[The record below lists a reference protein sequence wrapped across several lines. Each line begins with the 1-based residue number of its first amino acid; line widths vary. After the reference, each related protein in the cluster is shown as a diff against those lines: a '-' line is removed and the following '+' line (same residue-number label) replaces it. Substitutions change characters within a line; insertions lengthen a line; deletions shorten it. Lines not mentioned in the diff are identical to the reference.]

1 MKVSDVISKN
11 IISSGLDRTGFDQHT
26 VEEGYL
32 MLLELI
38 SKAGAG
44 YRNSHTEELFLSWC
58 LMLKKDRTPNKRG
71 RDFIMSMVYAS
82 SNKKPFCFE
91 LMKSHRN

>member
-11 IISSGLDRTGFDQHT
+11 VISQGLEKAGFDQHT
-26 VEEGYL
+26 VDEGLL

-38 SKAGAG
+38 CKAAAG

-71 RDFIMSMVYAS
+71 RDFIMSMVYSS
-82 SNKKPFCFE
+82 SNKKPFCFQ
-91 LMKSHRN
+91 LMQNHRN